1 MTNYLIS
8 STGLEVPIYTLPSRE
23 PFILAADLAEAY
35 GTETRAV
42 VQALKR
48 NPARFPEDFAFQLS
62 ESEMDHLKSQNVI
75 SNRANRDLPMAFTHA
90 GAIALSGVLK
100 TTIAAEV
107 SVIVHRTFAAMEK
120 RAFDLMRYQ
129 LIAAQLDTKAR
140 SARRVKV
147 VDGTKAGL
155 SFEAIWRMGA
165 VSKAKLADLVHECMA
180 MGLIDRL
187 PAGTPVPT
195 ATLFDLFDGGTHG

>member
-1 MTNYLIS
+1 MINQLIS
-8 STGLEVPIYTLPSRE
+8 STGLSAPIHNLPGRE
-23 PFILAADLAEAY
+23 PFMLAADLAEPY
-35 GTETRAV
+35 GTRTDLIGLAV
-42 VQALKR
+42 KR
-48 NPARFPEDFAFQLS
+48 NPDRFPEDFAFRLTETETEQL
-62 ESEMDHLKSQNVI
+62 KTQNAL
-75 SNRANRDLPMAFTHA
+75 SSMANKALPLAFTHA

-100 TTIAAEV
+100 TPVAAEV
-107 SVIVHRTFAAMEK
+107 SVTVHRTFAALEK
-120 RAFDLMRYQ
+120 RAFDQMRYH

-165 VSKAKLADLVHECMA
+165 ISKAKLADLVHECMA
-180 MGLIDRL
+180 LGLIDRL
-187 PAGTPVPT
+187 PAGTPMPM